1 MVCLQS
7 EEKMGKTEFIN
18 FKKEDNTIDPMYI
31 KKTLNANKY
40 DNLDE
45 MNQFLERYNLSR
57 LTYTKKNLN
66 KTTSVKDSEI
76 INNLPKLKAPSPDGF
91 TV

>member
-18 FKKEDNTIDPMYI
+18 FEKEDITIDPMYI

-66 KTTSVKDSEI
+66 KTTSVKDSE
-76 INNLPKLKAPSPDGF
+76 
-91 TV
+91 

>member
-18 FKKEDNTIDPMYI
+18 FKKEDITIDPMYI

-45 MNQFLERYNLSR
+45 MNRFL
-57 LTYTKKNLN
+57 
-66 KTTSVKDSEI
+66 
-76 INNLPKLKAPSPDGF
+76 
-91 TV
+91 

>member
-18 FKKEDNTIDPMYI
+18 FEKEDITIDPMYI

-45 MNQFLERYNLSR
+45 MHQFLERYNLSR

-66 KTTSVKDSEI
+66 KTTSVKDSE
-76 INNLPKLKAPSPDGF
+76 
-91 TV
+91 